1 MLRKKVAILLMIV
14 LSVVSA
20 GCGNL
25 STGNQEKIAEVK
37 LLEVNANAN
46 ISNLKV
52 DGQTNPMGLDD
63 DTPSFSWQMESDV
76 IGAAQKSYQIV
87 VSDYSGNIV
96 WDSGVVESQSSNEIK
111 YEGDALT
118 AKTAYQRCVTVTD
131 TGNNAVTS
139 EMANFETGLMSQEL
153 SAFEG
158 AEFIGASEI
167 NVDAKSLCV
176 YDINTT
182 VTIPEGSSKAS
193 LIIGADDYRLENE
206 NFNINHINSS
216 ENYVRIELD
225 LSGVESGKG
234 VAVNAYRA
242 GYKEGED
249 ESTPIASIT
258 DSEELNAL
266 FNSGNIHKAHEFTV
280 HVVASKIS
288 VEIDGTECATSISVN
303 DLGSDS
309 SYNTYPN
316 LNSVGFAVND
326 GERAVFE
333 NFTIKNGGKYGTE
346 TLFDANT
353 GATYSIFEGLNG
365 LTVKGSTIEVDGG
378 TVAYANPSYGSLPM
392 LRKEFNAKSDIEN
405 ARLYVTA
412 EGIYNLFI
420 NGEEVAADEWFNPGS
435 SSYDALLGYNTID
448 VTEMIQNGDNAIAAV
463 LAGGWW
469 SGNMTYEASN
479 SNYYGEQPALLAML
493 EITYADGSNEII
505 TTDESW
511 SSYIHGPYIAADFLQ
526 GETYDAT
533 LEEIVSGWSESG
545 FDETDWTGA
554 TTIETRTQFSGMKL
568 TTRTDNPIHVIRTN
582 AAVECLGATNEG
594 TNSYIYDMGENV
606 SGVPYITIP
615 AGFAKTGSEIIIR
628 FAEVL
633 YPETDEY
640 VSAGLDGELM
650 VENYRAALVTD
661 FYTIKDGENIIAPD
675 LTFHGYRYIEITGLD
690 EALPVENVQMQVLS
704 SLDATGTYESSNEL
718 ANQLY
723 KNITNSTTSNYISI
737 PTDCPQRNERMG
749 WTGDAQIFALTG
761 SYVSDTYNFMET
773 WMDSVRADS
782 GENGMS
788 AQYSPSLTA
797 YDVTTEDLIEHKGMS
812 FGITWNAVAVTV
824 PYNLYMQT
832 GRKDI
837 IEDNKEN
844 IYTYVDTLLAK
855 PFTYKNAKDET
866 VKDERLTGEYGTL
879 ADHLARVSTDSPLL
893 GTAVYIE
900 VLDDAA
906 VMARAVGDT
915 DIAQNYE
922 EKAKEAREAWNEIF
936 IDSSTGK
943 TRNAKGEVV
952 DTQASYATA
961 LRYNVISSKN
971 LKKVLE
977 NYEATITEAGGTD
990 SDGVEITPYTLT
1002 TGFNATGNLLPALSA
1017 NGLNDTS
1024 YKLFESTEYAS
1035 WLYPVT
1041 LGATSIWERWNS
1053 LSEETGFNGNN
1064 SMNSFNH
1071 YSFGA
1076 VGDWMLS
1083 YQVGITTNP
1092 DYPGYQSFVLQP
1104 TVGGDYTYLTGSY
1117 DSVYGTIVSG
1127 WEANEGVMT
1136 SYSCTVPANT
1146 TATLYLPTNAKD
1158 AVEKEGI
1165 NCLGKS
1171 THNGVSVLVYQLVAG
1186 DYSFVIGDTVSCN

>member
-1 MLRKKVAILLMIV
+1 MFKKSIAVVLLTA
-14 LSVVSA
+14 LSIVSA
-20 GCGNL
+20 GCSSSD
-25 STGNQEKIAEVK
+25 STEKIADIQ
-37 LLEVNANAN
+37 LLNVNAGAN
-46 ISNLKV
+46 IVNLKV
-52 DGQTNPMGLDD
+52 DGIENPVGIDD
-63 DTPSFSWQMESDV
+63 SAPAFSWQMESDV
-76 IGAAQKSYQIV
+76 IGAAQKSYEIIV
-87 VSDYSGNIV
+87 ADFNDNIL
-96 WDSGVVESQSSNEIK
+96 WDSGIVESQTSNEIK
-111 YEGDALT
+111 YEGEALQP
-118 AKTAYQRCVTVTD
+118 KTQYQWYVRITD
-131 TGNNAVTS
+131 TGDNIVTS
-139 EMANFETGLMSQEL
+139 DMAVFETGLMSEEL

-158 AEFIGASEI
+158 AEFIGASEL

-176 YDINTT
+176 FDIETT
-182 VTIPEGSSKAS
+182 VTIPEGSNSAS
-193 LIIGADDYRLENE
+193 IIIGGDDYRLENE
-206 NFNINHINSS
+206 NFNIYHTENS

-225 LSGVESGKG
+225 VSGVENGKG
-234 VAVNAYRA
+234 ISINAYRK
-242 GYKEGED
+242 GYKEGDD
-249 ESTPIASIT
+249 ETTPVASIT
-258 DSEELNAL
+258 DNEDLNAL
-266 FNSGNIHKAHEFTV
+266 FNLSNLHKAHELTI
-280 HVVASKIS
+280 HVVASEIT
-288 VEIDGTECATSISVN
+288 VAIDGYECATSMSVN
-303 DLGSDS
+303 DLGADS

-316 LNSVGFAVND
+316 LNSIGFAVNE
-326 GERAVFE
+326 GEKVIFD
-333 NFTIKNGGKYGTE
+333 NFTVKNGGKYGTK
-346 TLFDANT
+346 TLFDATT
-353 GATYSIFEGLNG
+353 GATYEIFEGLDGVTING
-365 LTVKGSTIEVDGG
+365 TTIEVDSG
-378 TVAYANPSYGSLPM
+378 TIAYADPSYGSLPM
-392 LRKEFNAKSDIEN
+392 LRKEFSTDKKIQK

-420 NGEEVAADEWFNPGS
+420 NGEEVASDEWFNPGS
-435 SSYDALLGYNTID
+435 SSYDSLLSYNTID
-448 VTEMIQNGDNAIAAV
+448 VTELIQDGDNAIAAV
-463 LAGGWW
+463 LSGGWW

-493 EITYADGSNEII
+493 EITYADGSTDII
-505 TTDESW
+505 STDESW
-511 SSYIHGPYIAADFLQ
+511 SAYVHGPYIAADFLQ

-533 LEEIVSGWSESG
+533 LEETVEGWTESG
-545 FDETDWTGA
+545 FNENDWNNA
-554 TTIETRTQFSGMKL
+554 VVIETRPQFANMKL
-568 TTRTDNPIHVIRTN
+568 TTRTDNPIHVIRTTT
-582 AAVECLGATNEG
+582 ALECLGVSNEG
-594 TNSYIYDMGENV
+594 TDSYIYDMGENV
-606 SGVPYITIP
+606 SGVPLITIP
-615 AGFAKTGSEIIIR
+615 SEYSEAGKEITIR

-633 YPETDEY
+633 YPETEEY
-640 VSAGLDGELM
+640 IAAELDGELM

-661 FYTIKDGENIIAPD
+661 FYTMKDGENIIAPD

-690 EALPVENVQMQVLS
+690 EALPLDNVQMQVLS
-704 SLDATGTYESSNEL
+704 SLDATGTYESSNDL
-718 ANQLY
+718 ANQLF

-761 SYVSDTYNFMET
+761 SYISDTYNFMET

-797 YDVTTEDLIEHKGMS
+797 YDVTTTDLIEHKGMS

-832 GRKDI
+832 GRTDI
-837 IEDNKEN
+837 IEENKDN
-844 IYTYVDTLLAK
+844 IYTYVNTLIAK
-855 PFTYKNAKDET
+855 PFTYKNANDET

-906 VMARAVGDT
+906 VMADAIGDT
-915 DIAQNYE
+915 EIADTYR

-943 TRNAKGEVV
+943 TRSAKGEVV

-961 LRYNVISSKN
+961 LRYNVINSKN

-977 NYEATITEAGGTD
+977 NYEATITQASGTD
-990 SDGVEITPYTLT
+990 TDGAEITPYTLT

-1017 NGLNDTS
+1017 NGLNDTA
-1024 YKLFESTEYAS
+1024 YKLFESTDYAS

-1041 LGATSIWERWNS
+1041 LGATSVWERWNS

-1076 VGDWMLS
+1076 VGDWMMS

-1104 TVGGDYTYLTGSY
+1104 TTGGDYTYLTGSY
-1117 DSVYGTIVSG
+1117 DSIYGTIVSA
-1127 WEANEGVMT
+1127 WEASDGVMT

-1146 TATLYLPTNAKD
+1146 TATLYLPTDAKN
-1158 AVEKEGI
+1158 AVESEGVVW
-1165 NCLGKS
+1165 LETS
-1171 THNGVSVLVYQLVAG
+1171 THNGIEVQVYQLVAG
-1186 DYSFVIGDTVSCN
+1186 SYNFAIGETVTCN